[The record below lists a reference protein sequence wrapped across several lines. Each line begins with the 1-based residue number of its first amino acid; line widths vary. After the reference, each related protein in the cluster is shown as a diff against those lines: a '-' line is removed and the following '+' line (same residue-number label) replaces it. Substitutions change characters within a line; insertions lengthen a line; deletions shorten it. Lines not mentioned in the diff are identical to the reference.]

1 MAEETRN
8 LEEWAIIVKVP
19 KDAVGLVITAKI
31 LEGDNVVKLEKT
43 LTVNDLHNARDD
55 FMSWVGD
62 DDYDATYTLTE
73 EGLKAYEEQR
83 IQRIK
88 EETDRD
94 TGRDRRDTDPYQ

>member
-31 LEGDNVVKLEKT
+31 LEGDNVVKCEKT
-43 LTVNDLHNARDD
+43 LTVNDLRNARDD

-73 EGLKAYEEQR
+73 EEKKWAEQLR
-83 IQRIK
+83 RC
-88 EETDRD
+88 ETGD
-94 TGRDRRDTDPYQ
+94 TPPWGGDVIA